1 MAPSAISPTSA
12 THEGSSNNSSL
23 ANGHGNGH
31 ANGIPVS
38 APLSS
43 SNGLSSTT
51 PDTTL
56 DLLCVGFGPASLA
69 IAIALHDAA
78 PSPAPNV
85 LFLEKQPQFA
95 WHAGMQ
101 LPGAKMQISFLK
113 DLATPRDPR
122 SHFTFLNYLFCKGRL
137 NTFIN
142 LSTFLPSR
150 MEYEDYLRWC
160 ASHFEEQGKVAYG
173 MEMEGVRVG
182 ERGADGKVTSW
193 EVTARAP
200 TGELIKRRAKN
211 VVIAVGGRP
220 VIPQNLRGL
229 KHVAHSSQFATS
241 ITHIQEREQGR
252 KLRFA
257 VVGSGQSAAEIFND
271 LSSRF
276 PDSQVK
282 LIIRGAS
289 LRPSDD
295 SPFVNEIFD
304 PDRVDGIYAQ
314 D

>member
-12 THEGSSNNSSL
+12 THEVENGP
-23 ANGHGNGH
+23 ANG
-31 ANGIPVS
+31 
-38 APLSS
+38 
-43 SNGLSSTT
+43 NGLSSQPAGTHLSASPLSNGHALNGNGSLT
-51 PDTTL
+51 SASALANSSADTTL
-56 DLLCVGFGPASLA
+56 DLICVGFGPASLA

-78 PSPAPNV
+78 LSPSPNV

-122 SHFTFLNYLFCKGRL
+122 SYFTFLNYLFQKGRL
-137 NTFIN
+137 NNFIN

-160 ASHFEEQGKVAYG
+160 ASHFEREGKVGYG
-173 MEMEGVRVG
+173 MEVEGVRVG

-193 EVTARAP
+193 EVTARASN
-200 TGELIKRRAKN
+200 GNLVRRKAKQ
-211 VVIAVGGRP
+211 VVIAIGGRP
-220 VIPQNLRGL
+220 VIPNNLQGL
-229 KHVAHSSQFATS
+229 KHVHHSSQFAS
-241 ITHIQEREQGR
+241 NITHIQEREKGR
-252 KLRFA
+252 QLRFA
-257 VVGSGQSAAEIFND
+257 VLGSGQSAAEIFND

-276 PDSQVK
+276 PDANVK

-295 SPFVNEIFD
+295 SPL
-304 PDRVDGIYAQ
+304 
-314 D
+314 